1 MSVSTQGQI
10 NFDIL
15 YAQSGARS
23 VGVWYNLPGEGTP
36 KELQSRINI
45 RFMETDQL
53 ILLSGNNLVQGKWQ
67 G

>member
-1 MSVSTQGQI
+1 MSASTQVQI

-15 YAQSGARS
+15 YVQPGMSS

-36 KELQSRINI
+36 KGLQSRVNV
-45 RFMETDQL
+45 RFMETGQL
-53 ILLSGNNLVQGKWQ
+53 ILLSGTNLVQGKWQ